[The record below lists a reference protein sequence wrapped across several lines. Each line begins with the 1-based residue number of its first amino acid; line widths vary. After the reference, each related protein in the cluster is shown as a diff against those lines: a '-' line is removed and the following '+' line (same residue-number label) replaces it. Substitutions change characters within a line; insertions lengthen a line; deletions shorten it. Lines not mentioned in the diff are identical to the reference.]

1 VIIPVYLLGG
11 WMSEEEPENQENEK
25 EHRKC
30 G

>member
-1 VIIPVYLLGG
+1 VIIPVSLLGG

-25 EHRKC
+25 KYDRC